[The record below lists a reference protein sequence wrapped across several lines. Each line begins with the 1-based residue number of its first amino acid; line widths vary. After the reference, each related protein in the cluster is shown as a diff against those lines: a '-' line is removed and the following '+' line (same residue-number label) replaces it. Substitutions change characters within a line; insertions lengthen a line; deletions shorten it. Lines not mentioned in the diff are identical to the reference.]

1 MNNVNFEVEKSRE
14 NQDFKPISLSDG
26 SVIKMQSESNGANVA
41 VRGTVEK
48 NGKEIGRIS
57 WSTEFN
63 RLTISLNPL
72 DALESSVALEA
83 VDVFTAGLHNV
94 LDNKD

>member
-1 MNNVNFEVEKSRE
+1 MINVNFEVEKSRE
-14 NQDFKPISLSDG
+14 NEDFKPISLSDG
-26 SVIKMQSESNGANVA
+26 SVIKMQSESNGTNVA

-72 DALESSVALEA
+72 DAMDTSVALDA
-83 VDVFTAGLHNV
+83 VDVLVAGLHKV
-94 LDNKD
+94 LDTNE